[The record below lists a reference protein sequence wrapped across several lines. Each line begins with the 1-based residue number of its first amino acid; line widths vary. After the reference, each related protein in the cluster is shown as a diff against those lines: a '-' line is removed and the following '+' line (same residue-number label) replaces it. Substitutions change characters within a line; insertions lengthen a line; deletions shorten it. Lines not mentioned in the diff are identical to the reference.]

1 MLFQFFVQNNSVRC
15 IVDVLVLC
23 VCLLFV
29 STYIRVVLCVY
40 LFCLFCFVLY
50 VSLRYCIWCV
60 CVCCCCF
67 CV

>member
-1 MLFQFFVQNNSVRC
+1 MLFQFFVQNDSVRC

-40 LFCLFCFVLY
+40 FVFFVLCY
-50 VSLRYCIWCV
+50 VFRCFIVFGV
-60 CVCCCCF
+60 CVCCSCCF
-67 CV
+67 CF